1 MREME
6 RDGEHIWLRQS
17 VTFTAAGQTRTVEIA
32 IPLRPGASAED
43 VEALLSEADAGME
56 RLSRRLDDRVS
67 ALLNGSPAPAV
78 TPAETLPPA
87 QAAAPVTPNEP
98 RQAEQ
103 PPQRMEAPTK
113 PPTKPPAHAA
123 PSGAAAATPSEAAP
137 ARPAAPAPSRPAAQ
151 PDRPPSPVASSPVA
165 SSPSRARHSGPLA
178 DAQPTPQEPDI
189 TRPEFIA
196 AAQELG
202 LNVKQ
207 AMDRLG
213 VRSLEGLNL
222 REALEVLRRQA
233 VRDDA
238 APVASARSSSPA
250 TPAAPAPRR
259 AAPEPRYFDEEDDLD
274 VTFSVEGED
283 ELEDD
288 LEEEAAPYAAGTPS
302 GEGAFD
308 PLEELD
314 EGDLD
319 DVPDFGPPPSA
330 SRGAPSASR
339 RSHAATPQRAAA
351 PAPVADTGD
360 QDISGAGGDRARA
373 LQILGQLRAA
383 HGGGAPTSYQ
393 RTAYRNIVAREL
405 GEPEAAAL
413 VRGVWRTTPE
423 RLTAEQ
429 LDALVSW
436 GKQDTFGEEAA
447 LVLATL
453 RADRERTSS
462 TGSTGSAGD
471 RQQAAS
477 APRPTVRGRSA
488 GSAGGAGSGRSAPGG
503 D

>member
-1 MREME
+1 MRETE

-43 VEALLSEADAGME
+43 VETLLSEADAGME

-67 ALLNGSPAPAV
+67 ALLNGSPAAAAETAATAETQ
-78 TPAETLPPA
+78 TPAPTEATAPVAPSEPQ
-87 QAAAPVTPNEP
+87 QAAPHP
-98 RQAEQ
+98 EQ
-103 PPQRMEAPTK
+103 PHEP
-113 PPTKPPAHAA
+113 AA
-123 PSGAAAATPSEAAP
+123 PPPSPAPRTAPARTAAMPSEAAP
-137 ARPAAPAPSRPAAQ
+137 ARPAATAPSRPAPQ
-151 PDRPPSPVASSPVA
+151 PARPPSASTPA
-165 SSPSRARHSGPLA
+165 PARARLSGPLS
-178 DAQPTPQEPDI
+178 DAQPAPQGPDL

-222 REALEVLRRQA
+222 REALEALRRQA
-233 VRDDA
+233 VRGDA
-238 APVASARSSSPA
+238 A
-250 TPAAPAPRR
+250 PAAPARS
-259 AAPEPRYFDEEDDLD
+259 AAPAEPRYFDEEDDLD
-274 VTFSVEGED
+274 VTFHVEGGDQPEE
-283 ELEDD
+283 ELEA
-288 LEEEAAPYAAGTPS
+288 EEPSDGGT
-302 GEGAFD
+302 FD
-308 PLEELD
+308 PLEDLD

-330 SRGAPSASR
+330 SRGASSR
-339 RSHAATPQRAAA
+339 RANTAQPRHAAPS
-351 PAPVADTGD
+351 PAPVEAPGE
-360 QDISGAGGDRARA
+360 QESAGAGGDRAQA
-373 LQILGQLRAA
+373 LQLLGQLRAA
-383 HGGGAPTSYQ
+383 RGGGAPTSYQ

-453 RADRERTSS
+453 RAERERANSSGDQQPATSA
-462 TGSTGSAGD
+462 T
-471 RQQAAS
+471 
-477 APRPTVRGRSA
+477 PRPAPRGRSA
-488 GSAGGAGSGRSAPGG
+488 GGTASGRSAPGG
-503 D
+503 N